1 MSHWYHH
8 SYKSGINDE
17 VSTLMSKIGQM
28 KTFLNQFKT
37 TNQTQI
43 SSTLKALFKIPDF
56 HGTFYNNLL
65 KFQSEMNHIKM
76 SVHRKPRTNVDS
88 FHLIHPSV

>member
-1 MSHWYHH
+1 MSYWYHH

-37 TNQTQI
+37 TNQTRI